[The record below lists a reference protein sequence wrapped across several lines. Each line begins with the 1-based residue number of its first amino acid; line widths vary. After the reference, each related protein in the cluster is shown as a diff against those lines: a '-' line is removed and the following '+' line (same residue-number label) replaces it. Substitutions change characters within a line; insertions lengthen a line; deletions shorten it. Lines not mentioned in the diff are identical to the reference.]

1 MIGQTISHYRVLEKL
16 GEGGMGVVYKAEDTK
31 LLRPVALKFL
41 SPQWLSDSE
50 AKKRF
55 MREAQAAAALQ
66 HPNVCPV
73 HEIDEVAGRL
83 FISMAFLEGR
93 ELSAEIEEG
102 PIAADRTIQL
112 AAQFAEGL
120 AEAHSMGIVHRDIKP
135 ANLFVTTSDRGVIL
149 DFGLAQ
155 LVAPESKLTREG
167 ATLGTC
173 AYMSPEQTSGHDI
186 DPRTDVWSLGC
197 VLYEML
203 TGEQAFRGHYDQAII
218 YSILHEQPVPLENAQ
233 PEIEA
238 VIQRCLAK
246 SPEDRYPDAAAVL
259 EALRGRPVQI
269 ASSGPSPKAHPSD
282 VPRVAVLPLRA
293 RAGDEEME
301 SFAEELT
308 EEITSGL
315 ALFHHLVV
323 VSSQVAADVRGNSD
337 ATKAGKE
344 IGARYVVEGRV
355 QKAGANIRVSVRLV
369 ESSTGAHLWSE
380 RIDRDLT
387 SIDIFEVQDELTD
400 RIVATIGDP
409 FGVLTRSLCSFA
421 KAKPIESLTAHD
433 CVLRTFGYLQQPHPD
448 EHAEVRS
455 ALERV
460 LEREPGHA
468 EATACLAQMYL
479 DEFRMDYNLRPDPLN
494 RALRVAQ
501 RAAALDTTSQLA
513 HMTLAQAHFCR
524 KELSAFRPVV
534 DRALSLNPRDTS
546 NLAELGNLKAFSG
559 DWEAGC
565 AIVSRA
571 MQLNRHPVGWM
582 HFVFVIDHYR
592 KGEYDR
598 ALAAAEKINMP
609 MHYWSS
615 VLLAMVNG
623 QLGRTGEASKHLA
636 TVLELEPDFAQTV
649 RMRLARVAPP
659 FPPELMERFIDGLR
673 KAGLAVD
680 KPAEPSTLEDA

>member
-1 MIGQTISHYRVLEKL
+1 MVGQIISHYRVLEKL

-41 SPQWLSDSE
+41 SPQWLSDSD

-73 HEIDEVAGRL
+73 YEIDEVAGRL
-83 FISMAFLEGR
+83 FISMAFLDGR
-93 ELSAEIEEG
+93 ELSDEIAEG
-102 PIAADRTIQL
+102 PIGADRAVHL

-120 AEAHSMGIVHRDIKP
+120 AEAHSRGIVHRDIKP
-135 ANLFVTTSDRGVIL
+135 ANLFVTASDRGVIL

-155 LVAPESKLTREG
+155 LIAPGSKLTREG

-203 TGEQAFRGHYDQAII
+203 AGEQAFRGHYDQAII
-218 YSILHEQPVPLENAQ
+218 YSILHEEPLPLENAP

-238 VIQRCLAK
+238 VIKRCLAK
-246 SPEDRYPDAAAVL
+246 APEGRYADAAALL
-259 EALRGRPVQI
+259 EALRGQPAEI
-269 ASSGPSPKAHPSD
+269 APSNEPAKAVPSD

-293 RAGDEEME
+293 RGADEEME
-301 SFAEELT
+301 AFAEELT

-323 VSSQVAADVRGNSD
+323 VSSQVAADVRGKSD
-337 ATKAGKE
+337 ATEAGKE
-344 IGARYVVEGRV
+344 IGARYVIEGRV
-355 QKAGANIRVSVRLV
+355 QKAGKNVRVSVRLV
-369 ESSTGAHLWSE
+369 ESATGAHLWAE
-380 RIDRDLT
+380 RFDRDLT
-387 SIDIFEVQDELTD
+387 ATDMFEVQDDLTD
-400 RIVATIGDP
+400 SIVSTIGDP
-409 FGVLTRSLCSFA
+409 FGVLTRSLCALA

-479 DEFRMDYNLRPDPLN
+479 DEFRMDYNLRPDPLE
-494 RALRVAQ
+494 RALQMAQ
-501 RAAALDTTSQLA
+501 CAAALDATSQLA
-513 HMTLAQAHFCR
+513 YMTLAQAHFCR

-565 AIVSRA
+565 AIVQSGDA
-571 MQLNRHPVGWM
+571 TQSASCGL
-582 HFVFVIDHYR
+582 D
-592 KGEYDR
+592 
-598 ALAAAEKINMP
+598 ALCLC
-609 MHYWSS
+609 H
-615 VLLAMVNG
+615 
-623 QLGRTGEASKHLA
+623 
-636 TVLELEPDFAQTV
+636 
-649 RMRLARVAPP
+649 
-659 FPPELMERFIDGLR
+659 
-673 KAGLAVD
+673 
-680 KPAEPSTLEDA
+680 